1 MEMTRDELE
10 RQVLTLS
17 RRKDLPPFDAGALAD
32 HILSEIH
39 SAPDLSVTARG
50 MLMGAAAI
58 LMRHQ
63 YEETSAAERAEQLLS
78 QVRRPS

>member
-1 MEMTRDELE
+1 MDMTRDELE

-17 RRKDLPPFDAGALAD
+17 RRQDLPLFDAGALAD
-32 HILSEIH
+32 HILNEICTAPKLSEN
-39 SAPDLSVTARG
+39 ARG

-63 YEETSAAERAEQLLS
+63 YEETSAAERAEQLLG
-78 QVRRPS
+78 QMRRPS